1 MLDRRKITR
10 TRVSKCAG
18 IVTEGSLDACMVRD
32 ISALGACLALSR
44 ITGNPDFFDLT
55 FDAARTLRKCRV
67 VWRSESEIGVE
78 FQ

>member
-18 IVTEGSLDACMVRD
+18 IVAEGSLDACVVRD

-44 ITGNPDFFDLT
+44 NAGIPDFFDLT

-67 VWRSESEIGVE
+67 AWRSEFAIGVE